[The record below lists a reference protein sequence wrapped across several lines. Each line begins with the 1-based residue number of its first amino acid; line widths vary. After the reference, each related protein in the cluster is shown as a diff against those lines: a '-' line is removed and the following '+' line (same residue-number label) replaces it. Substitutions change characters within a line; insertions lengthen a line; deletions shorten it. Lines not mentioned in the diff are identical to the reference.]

1 MAYTLS
7 FSDPSKIT
15 TIPVP
20 DMPPGINAIDTSL
33 SFVGKGYPNYGQ
45 VVDTNFLHLLENFAS
60 PLPPTNP
67 IEGQLWYDTS
77 NPDNKVLRIMDGS
90 AGAVSWPS
98 ANGIYQQPTDP
109 ASTTSR
115 LKNGDLWVNTKL
127 NQLNIYSSG
136 SWIAISE
143 VRQGALNGSI
153 NTIVNDSTG
162 NPHYI
167 TQNYVDG
174 TIVSIVSM
182 DNFIPNPIIAGFGQL
197 IPGINI
203 YNGGLLA
210 GTALAASSLAIQGA
224 VFAASTFL
232 RKDDNSANQ
241 VITGRM
247 LFSTPNYS
255 NQAGAQGRD
264 GVVINVFGGDAA
276 EYVQLYKLG
285 SDAILLNNKAGG
297 SIRLQTLSST
307 NNLPNDTLIVSNKVV
322 AINTTT
328 SANSPNLDVYGSARI
343 LNTLTITT
351 TASMALSLGG
361 GATINGDLTV
371 GGAIALADDI
381 TVSGQVYVNW
391 LDTNGTPK
399 AGSAILPSTTEL
411 YDIGS
416 SSKKFNRVYSKSF
429 GTVDSQYFG
438 VFNGPAT
445 QLAQASNFRM
455 IGQVTA
461 TNFAF
466 YGSGTTA
473 TFSTTLDPSAI
484 SAQPVATTCS
494 DTMTFIAIDTST
506 SAVYSGIQ
514 RVTRAQINAGV
525 YLPGMIMPY
534 GGNVVP
540 SGWLA
545 CDGATYTVSQYP
557 YLADALQNQGTGNFI
572 YGGTVPYFN
581 VPNLSTATSVTKQIG
596 ANYLTYIIKT

>member
-1 MAYTLS
+1 
-7 FSDPSKIT
+7 
-15 TIPVP
+15 
-20 DMPPGINAIDTSL
+20 
-33 SFVGKGYPNYGQ
+33 
-45 VVDTNFLHLLENFAS
+45 
-60 PLPPTNP
+60 
-67 IEGQLWYDTS
+67 
-77 NPDNKVLRIMDGS
+77 
-90 AGAVSWPS
+90 
-98 ANGIYQQPTDP
+98 
-109 ASTTSR
+109 
-115 LKNGDLWVNTKL
+115 
-127 NQLNIYSSG
+127 
-136 SWIAISE
+136 
-143 VRQGALNGSI
+143 
-153 NTIVNDSTG
+153 
-162 NPHYI
+162 
-167 TQNYVDG
+167 
-174 TIVSIVSM
+174 
-182 DNFIPNPIIAGFGQL
+182 
-197 IPGINI
+197 
-203 YNGGLLA
+203 
-210 GTALAASSLAIQGA
+210 
-224 VFAASTFL
+224 
-232 RKDDNSANQ
+232 
-241 VITGRM
+241 M

-264 GVVINVFGGDAA
+264 GVVINIFGGDAA

-285 SDAILLNNKAGG
+285 SDGILLNNKAGG

-307 NNLPNDTLIVSNKVV
+307 NNLPNDTLVISNKVV

-351 TASMALSLGG
+351 TSSAALSVAG
-361 GATINGDLTV
+361 GATIGSNLMV
-371 GGAIALADDI
+371 GGAIVLADDI

-391 LDTNGTPK
+391 LDANGTPK
-399 AGSAILPSTTEL
+399 AGSAILPVTTEL

-484 SAQPVATTCS
+484 TSQRVATTCS
-494 DTMTFIAIDTST
+494 DTMTFIGVDTST
-506 SAVYSGIQ
+506 SATYSGIQ
-514 RVTRAQINAGV
+514 RVTRAQIITGV

-534 GGNVVP
+534 GGNRIP

-557 YLADALQNQGTGNFI
+557 YLADALQNQSTGNFI

-596 ANYLTYIIKT
+596 TNYLTYIIKT

>member
-1 MAYTLS
+1 MSYTLN
-7 FSDPSKIT
+7 FSDPSKVTVIT
-15 TIPVP
+15 VP
-20 DMPPGINAIDTSL
+20 DMPPGINAIDTSI
-33 SFVGKGYPNYGQ
+33 SFVGKGYPNFGQ
-45 VVDTNFLHLLENFAS
+45 VIGTNFLRLLENFAS
-60 PLPPTNP
+60 PISPTNP

-90 AGAVSWPS
+90 AGAVSWPN

-109 ASTTSR
+109 ALTVTR
-115 LKNGDLWVNTKL
+115 LKNGDLWVNTKF

-143 VRQGALNGSI
+143 VRQGALNGAV
-153 NTIVNDSTG
+153 NTKVNDTTG

-174 TIVSIVSM
+174 TIISIVSV
-182 DNFIPNPIIAGFGQL
+182 DDFIPNPIISGFTRL
-197 IPGINI
+197 LPGVNL
-203 YNGGLLA
+203 YNGGVLG
-210 GTALAASSLAIQGA
+210 GTAISASTLAIDGAAYASSK
-224 VFAASTFL
+224 FL

-264 GVVINVFGGDAA
+264 GVVINIFGGDAA

-297 SIRLQTLSST
+297 SIRLQTLNST
-307 NNLPNDTLIVSNKVV
+307 NNLPNNTVIISNNVV

-328 SANSPNLDVYGSARI
+328 SAASPSLDVYGNARV

-351 TASMALSLGG
+351 TASTALSLNG
-361 GATINGDLTV
+361 GATIGKDLTV
-371 GGAIALADDI
+371 GGAIVLGDDI
-381 TVSGQVYVNW
+381 TVSGQLYVNW
-391 LDTNGTPK
+391 LDANGTPK
-399 AGSAILPSTTEL
+399 AGSAILPVTADF

-416 SSKKFNRVYSKSF
+416 SSKKFNKVYAKSF

-438 VFNGPAT
+438 VFNGAAT

-473 TFSTTLDPSAI
+473 TFNTTLDISAI
-484 SAQPVATTCS
+484 TAQRSATTCS

-506 SAVYSGIQ
+506 SAAYSGIQ

-525 YLPGMIMPY
+525 YLAGMIMPY

-545 CDGATYTVSQYP
+545 CDGATYTVYDYP
-557 YLADALQNQGTGNFI
+557 NLASALQNQNTGNFI

-596 ANYLTYIIKT
+596 TNYLTYIIKT

>member
-1 MAYTLS
+1 MSYTLN
-7 FSDPSKIT
+7 FSDPSKVTVIT
-15 TIPVP
+15 VP
-20 DMPPGINAIDTSL
+20 DMPPGINAIDTSI
-33 SFVGKGYPNYGQ
+33 SFVGKGYPNFGQ
-45 VVDTNFLHLLENFAS
+45 VIGTNFLRLLENFAS
-60 PLPPTNP
+60 PLSPTNP

-98 ANGIYQQPTDP
+98 ANGIYQQSTDP
-109 ASTTSR
+109 SLTVSR
-115 LKNGDLWVNTKL
+115 LKNGDLWVNTKF

-153 NTIVNDSTG
+153 NATVYDTTG

-167 TQNYVDG
+167 TQSYVGG
-174 TIVSIVSM
+174 TIVSIISA
-182 DNFIPNPIIAGFGQL
+182 DNFIPNPIISGFTQL
-197 IPGINI
+197 VPGINI
-203 YNGGLLA
+203 FNSGVFG

-224 VFAASTFL
+224 VYAAATFL

-264 GVVINVFGGDAA
+264 GIVINVFGGNAA
-276 EYVQLYKLG
+276 EYIQLYKLG
-285 SDAILLNNKAGG
+285 SDAILSNNKAGG
-297 SIRLQTLSST
+297 NIRFQTLSST
-307 NNLPNDTLIVSNKVV
+307 NNLPSDTLIISNKVV

-328 SANSPNLDVYGSARI
+328 SAASPSLDVYGNARI
-343 LNTLTITT
+343 LNTLTITS
-351 TASMALSLGG
+351 TASTALSVGG
-361 GATINGDLTV
+361 GVIIGKDLTV
-371 GGAIALADDI
+371 TGEIILGDDI
-381 TVSGQVYVNW
+381 NVSGQVYVNW
-391 LDTNGTPK
+391 LDTNGIPK
-399 AGSAILPSTTEL
+399 AGSAILPVTADL

-416 SSKKFNRVYSKSF
+416 SSKKFNRVYSRSF

-473 TFSTTLDPSAI
+473 TFTTTLDPSAI
-484 SAQPVATTCS
+484 TAQRVATTCS

-506 SAVYSGIQ
+506 SASYSGIQ
-514 RVTRAQINAGV
+514 RVTRAQINQGV

-540 SGWLA
+540 SGWVA
-545 CDGATYTVSQYP
+545 CDGATYTVNQYP
-557 YLADALQNQGTGNFI
+557 NLASALQNAGTGNFI

-596 ANYLTYIIKT
+596 TNYLTYIIKT

>member
-1 MAYTLS
+1 MSYTLN

-15 TIPVP
+15 VITVP
-20 DMPPGINAIDTSL
+20 DMPPGINAIDTSI
-33 SFVGKGYPNYGQ
+33 SFVGKGYPNFGQ
-45 VVDTNFLHLLENFAS
+45 VIGTNFLRLLENFAS
-60 PLPPTNP
+60 PLSPTNP

-109 ASTTSR
+109 SLTVSR
-115 LKNGDLWVNTKL
+115 LKNGDLWVNTKF

-153 NTIVNDSTG
+153 NATVYDITG

-167 TQNYVDG
+167 TQSYVGG
-174 TIVSIVSM
+174 TIVSIISA
-182 DNFIPNPIIAGFGQL
+182 DNFIPNPIISGFTQL
-197 IPGINI
+197 VPGINI
-203 YNGGLLA
+203 FNSGVFG

-224 VFAASTFL
+224 VYAAATFL

-264 GVVINVFGGDAA
+264 GIVINVFGGDAA
-276 EYVQLYKLG
+276 EYIQLYKLG
-285 SDAILLNNKAGG
+285 SDAILSNNKAGG
-297 SIRLQTLSST
+297 NIRFQTLSST
-307 NNLPNDTLIVSNKVV
+307 NNLPSDTLIISNKVV

-328 SANSPNLDVYGSARI
+328 SAASPSLDVYGNARI
-343 LNTLTITT
+343 LNTLTITS
-351 TASMALSLGG
+351 TASTALSVGG
-361 GATINGDLTV
+361 GVIIGKDLTV
-371 GGAIALADDI
+371 TGEIILGDDI
-381 TVSGQVYVNW
+381 NVSGQVYVNW
-391 LDTNGTPK
+391 LDTNGIPK
-399 AGSAILPSTTEL
+399 AGSAILPVTADL

-416 SSKKFNRVYSKSF
+416 SSKKFNRVYSRSF

-473 TFSTTLDPSAI
+473 TFTTTLDPSAI
-484 SAQPVATTCS
+484 TAQRVATTCS

-506 SAVYSGIQ
+506 SASYSGIQ
-514 RVTRAQINAGV
+514 RVTRAQINQGV

-540 SGWLA
+540 SGWVA
-545 CDGATYTVSQYP
+545 CDGATYTVNQYP
-557 YLADALQNQGTGNFI
+557 NLASALQNAGTGNFI

-581 VPNLSTATSVTKQIG
+581 VPNLSTATPVTKQIG
-596 ANYLTYIIKT
+596 TNYLTYIIKT

>member
-1 MAYTLS
+1 MSYTLN
-7 FSDPSKIT
+7 FSDPSKVTVIT
-15 TIPVP
+15 VP
-20 DMPPGINAIDTSL
+20 DMPPGINAIDTSI
-33 SFVGKGYPNYGQ
+33 SFVGKGYPNFGQ
-45 VVDTNFLHLLENFAS
+45 VIGTNFLRLLENFAG
-60 PLPPTNP
+60 PLSPTNP

-90 AGAVSWPS
+90 AGAVSWPN
-98 ANGIYQQPTDP
+98 ANGIYQQSTDP
-109 ASTTSR
+109 SLTVSR
-115 LKNGDLWVNTKL
+115 LKNGDLWVNTKF

-153 NTIVNDSTG
+153 NAIVYDITG

-167 TQNYVDG
+167 TQSYVG
-174 TIVSIVSM
+174 GIIVSIVTA
-182 DNFIPNPIIAGFGQL
+182 DNFIPNPIISGFTQL
-197 IPGINI
+197 VPGINI
-203 YNGGLLA
+203 FNSGVLG

-224 VFAASTFL
+224 VYAASTFL

-264 GVVINVFGGDAA
+264 GIVINVFGGDAA
-276 EYVQLYKLG
+276 EYIQLYKLG

-297 SIRLQTLSST
+297 NIRFQTLSST
-307 NNLPNDTLIVSNKVV
+307 NNLPSDTLIISNNMV

-328 SANSPNLDVYGSARI
+328 SAASPSLDVYGNARI
-343 LNTLTITT
+343 LNTLTVTT
-351 TASMALSLGG
+351 TASTALSV
-361 GATINGDLTV
+361 A
-371 GGAIALADDI
+371 GGAIIGKNLTVAGEIILGDDI
-381 TVSGQVYVNW
+381 NVSGQLYVNW

-399 AGSAILPSTTEL
+399 AGSAILPVTADL

-473 TFSTTLDPSAI
+473 TFTTTLDPSAI
-484 SAQPVATTCS
+484 TAQRVATTCS
-494 DTMTFIAIDTST
+494 DTMTFVAIDTST
-506 SAVYSGIQ
+506 SASYSGIQ
-514 RVTRAQINAGV
+514 RVTRAQINEGV

-540 SGWLA
+540 SGWVA

-557 YLADALQNQGTGNFI
+557 NLANALQNAGTGNFI

-581 VPNLSTATSVTKQIG
+581 VPNLSTATPVTKQIG
-596 ANYLTYIIKT
+596 TNYLTYIIKT

>member
-1 MAYTLS
+1 MSYTLN
-7 FSDPSKIT
+7 FSDPSKVTVIT
-15 TIPVP
+15 VP
-20 DMPPGINAIDTSL
+20 DMPPGINAIDASI
-33 SFVGKGYPNYGQ
+33 SFVGKGYPNFGQ
-45 VVDTNFLHLLENFAS
+45 VIGTNFLRLLENFAG
-60 PLPPTNP
+60 PLSPTNP

-90 AGAVSWPS
+90 AGAVSWPN
-98 ANGIYQQPTDP
+98 ANGIYQQSTDP
-109 ASTTSR
+109 SLTVSR
-115 LKNGDLWVNTKL
+115 LKNGDLWVNTKF

-153 NTIVNDSTG
+153 NAIVYDITG

-167 TQNYVDG
+167 TQSYVG
-174 TIVSIVSM
+174 GIIVSIVTA
-182 DNFIPNPIIAGFGQL
+182 DNFIPNPIISGFTQL
-197 IPGINI
+197 VPGINI
-203 YNGGLLA
+203 FNSGVLG

-224 VFAASTFL
+224 VYAASTFL

-264 GVVINVFGGDAA
+264 GIVINVFGGDAA
-276 EYVQLYKLG
+276 EYIQLYKLG

-297 SIRLQTLSST
+297 NIRFQTLSST
-307 NNLPNDTLIVSNKVV
+307 NNLPSDTLIISNNMV

-328 SANSPNLDVYGSARI
+328 SAASPSLDVYGNARI
-343 LNTLTITT
+343 LNTLTVTT
-351 TASMALSLGG
+351 TASTALSV
-361 GATINGDLTV
+361 A
-371 GGAIALADDI
+371 GGAIIGKNLTVAGEIILGDDI
-381 TVSGQVYVNW
+381 NVSGQLYVNW

-399 AGSAILPSTTEL
+399 AGSAILPVTADL

-473 TFSTTLDPSAI
+473 TFTTTLDPSAI
-484 SAQPVATTCS
+484 TAQRVATTCS
-494 DTMTFIAIDTST
+494 DTMTFVAIDTST
-506 SAVYSGIQ
+506 SASYSGIQ
-514 RVTRAQINAGV
+514 RVTRAQINEGV

-540 SGWLA
+540 SGWVA

-557 YLADALQNQGTGNFI
+557 NLANALQNAGTGNFI

-581 VPNLSTATSVTKQIG
+581 VPNLSTATPVTKQIG
-596 ANYLTYIIKT
+596 TNYLTYIIKT